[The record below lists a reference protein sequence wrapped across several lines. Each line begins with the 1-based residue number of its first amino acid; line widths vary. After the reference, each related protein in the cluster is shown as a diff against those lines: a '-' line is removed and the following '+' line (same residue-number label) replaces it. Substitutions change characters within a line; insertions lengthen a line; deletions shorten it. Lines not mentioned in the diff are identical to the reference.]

1 MLLFSSR
8 EINIAAEKDNTI
20 NENYKACTFLPPS
33 GFKNKENYKA
43 RTFLPPSGFKNEV
56 NYKAHTDLL
65 QSGFKNK
72 VNYKT
77 ALSYCDLGLEKNKL

>member
-20 NENYKACTFLPPS
+20 NENLNLNLNL
-33 GFKNKENYKA
+33 FKNKENYKA